1 MLLIV
6 TCAIFNWHHAID
18 TNKLLADGFSFSN
31 NRITLF
37 AEGLEFKSRLKW
49 WPSQEVIGVLMVPKD
64 RDLLISSEL
73 EIHTLLCRRMVA
85 CVCVV
90 SLPFSKAL

>member
-6 TCAIFNWHHAID
+6 ACAIFNWHHAID
-18 TNKLLADGFSFSN
+18 TVKLLADGFSFSN

-37 AEGLEFKSRLKW
+37 AEGFEFKSSLKW
-49 WPSQEVIGVLMVPKD
+49 WPSQEVVGVLMIPED
-64 RDLLISSEL
+64 RDLLISLEL
-73 EIHTLLCRRMVA
+73 EIHRLLCRRMVA

-90 SLPFSKAL
+90 SLPFSKVL

>member
-6 TCAIFNWHHAID
+6 ACAIFNWHHAID
-18 TNKLLADGFSFSN
+18 TDKRLADGFSFSS

-49 WPSQEVIGVLMVPKD
+49 RPSQEVIGVLMIPEGRV
-64 RDLLISSEL
+64 LLISPEL
-73 EIHTLLCRRMVA
+73 EIHRLLCRRMVA

-90 SLPFSKAL
+90 SLPFSKVL